1 MTRMRKACISDPV
14 TGELVPF
21 PHTSRVAEL
30 PTGRRNF
37 SSAKR
42 GKHLLGVSLDRA
54 AEILIWSLADLDEL
68 QQSLWM
74 QVRRVVFMIG
84 VKAMLDGTLE
94 REIAR

>member
-1 MTRMRKACISDPV
+1 MR
-14 TGELVPF
+14 
-21 PHTSRVAEL
+21 
-30 PTGRRNF
+30 
-37 SSAKR
+37 
-42 GKHLLGVSLDRA
+42 LDRA

-94 REIAR
+94 GEIAR